1 MYIYVEEECS
11 APSCTLA
18 NEAINNVDSVVY
30 GGDDGARTRDLCR
43 DSPPLSGFSTTYNYR
58 EGYPSTRKITQD
70 RAFCGTDCGT
80 AVFYSCAIPVVLTLA
95 MFSGDVLSCS
105 TRSLSP
111 AVVPDA

>member
-43 DSPPLSGFSTTYNYR
+43 DRTDGSGNLLKLRGTNGYERQVERRYR
-58 EGYPSTRKITQD
+58 TFREWNITSNWTKI
-70 RAFCGTDCGT
+70 G
-80 AVFYSCAIPVVLTLA
+80 P
-95 MFSGDVLSCS
+95 
-105 TRSLSP
+105 
-111 AVVPDA
+111 